1 MQDKSS
7 LLHVESAKY
16 YEDYKLVVAFND
28 GSSHI
33 ADFEKTILSDSRPII
48 SSLKDISLFKDFCIK
63 NHTVSWSN
71 GLDFAPEF
79 IKGCSIKV
87 LNESA

>member
-1 MQDKSS
+1 M
-7 LLHVESAKY
+7 LHVESAEY
-16 YEDYKLVVAFND
+16 YGDYKLTVTFND

-33 ADFEKTILSDSRPII
+33 ADFEKTIFADSRPVV
-48 SSLKDISLFKDFCIK
+48 SELKDISLFKDFCIK

-79 IKGCSIKV
+79 IRDCSIKT
-87 LNESA
+87 LNVTA